1 MTLATVISQDL
12 AAPLPRPD
20 EYGVVLSFQKS
31 TTAGRNR
38 SGRLNSS
45 NARSWPKAVNG
56 TTSAVEGIPS
66 AFVVRAACGCPLL
79 DRELGRCP
87 DFNLMNLKA
96 DLLAQIIT
104 QLPHNR
110 SDPTV
115 VAELSGMSLP
125 DLLIRYHNWLHRFVR
140 PVPRSVH
147 YSREFSS
154 NALKSPHAPALA
166 DIADA
171 IQKGRDLT
179 PRLSKGIRHG
189 YVVGSTS
196 ASSDKDLMLNDWG
209 VHHLHL
215 GINPDSK
222 DTAFIERTG
231 DLLFVIFRPTAAYV
245 LNIFAHQT
253 WTDLDIIRIA
263 VNNWPRLDFFI
274 ELQGMM
280 APSGSG
286 YTEAEHQSLRRAGV
300 VVVANVDG
308 RIFAGRGALS
318 TAGTSIEAK
327 RAAGDLLKRVTAFE
341 ELSSNKPDQIA
352 ALLKKADVTPPAT
365 PEFEFVLLDLG
376 YGVREKTTGA
386 VIILSD

>member
-1 MTLATVISQDL
+1 
-12 AAPLPRPD
+12 
-20 EYGVVLSFQKS
+20 
-31 TTAGRNR
+31 
-38 SGRLNSS
+38 
-45 NARSWPKAVNG
+45 
-56 TTSAVEGIPS
+56 
-66 AFVVRAACGCPLL
+66 
-79 DRELGRCP
+79 
-87 DFNLMNLKA
+87 MNLKA

>member
-1 MTLATVISQDL
+1 
-12 AAPLPRPD
+12 
-20 EYGVVLSFQKS
+20 
-31 TTAGRNR
+31 
-38 SGRLNSS
+38 
-45 NARSWPKAVNG
+45 
-56 TTSAVEGIPS
+56 
-66 AFVVRAACGCPLL
+66 
-79 DRELGRCP
+79 
-87 DFNLMNLKA
+87 MNLKA
-96 DLLAQIIT
+96 DLRAQIIT

-115 VAELSGMSLP
+115 MAELSGMSLP
-125 DLLIRYHNWLHRFVR
+125 ELLIRYYNWLHRFVR

-154 NALKSPHAPALA
+154 NALKSAHAAALA
-166 DIADA
+166 EIVDA

-189 YVVGSTS
+189 YVAGSTS
-196 ASSDKDLMLNDWG
+196 ASSDKDPMFNDWG

-253 WTDLDIIRIA
+253 WTDRDIIRIA

-286 YTEAEHQSLRRAGV
+286 YTKAEHQKLRRAGLV
-300 VVVANVDG
+300 VMANVDG
-308 RIFAGRGALS
+308 RIFAGLGALS
-318 TAGTSIEAK
+318 TAGTSIHAK
-327 RAAGDLLKRVTAFE
+327 RAADDLLKRVMAFE
-341 ELSSNKPDQIA
+341 DLSPNKRDHIA
-352 ALLKKADVTPPAT
+352 ALLKKAGVTPPAM
-365 PEFEFVLLDLG
+365 PKFEFVLLDLG